1 MRRTAPFLLLS
12 CLIALALPQTAAADK
27 ITRKTRLRQ
36 FPTGLCPLSAA
47 DVLEFKATGSS
58 ATVRFV
64 ADRQPGQRIDNIYVV
79 EKTFFQQSLVNDET
93 CDDAGP
99 DWGPF
104 FNPLVTREGFLE
116 TFDTDANGWK
126 LNKSSW
132 DEGTGSLA
140 LQPDGLGGV
149 IVSGLRKGRTY
160 VVGGSWSTEDAGA
173 VLTLKVDTKGTL
185 GCGPEGLTAG
195 DLLQLLLGEEEEE

>member
-1 MRRTAPFLLLS
+1 MRRTAALLLLS
-12 CLIALALPQTAAADK
+12 FLITLALPESAAADK
-27 ITRKTRLRQ
+27 IARKTRERR
-36 FPTGLCPLSAA
+36 FPTGFCPLTAE

-64 ADRQPGQRIDNIYVV
+64 ADRQPGQRIDNLYVV
-79 EKTFFQQSLVNDET
+79 EKSFFEQNLVNDET
-93 CDDAGP
+93 CDDNGP

-104 FNPLVTREGFLE
+104 FNPLVTRGGFLE

-132 DEGTGSLA
+132 DQGTGSLA

-149 IVSGLRKGRTY
+149 IVSGLQKGRRY
-160 VVGGSWSTEDAGA
+160 IVGGWWSTEDEGA
-173 VLTLKVDTKGTL
+173 VLTLKVDTKGQL
-185 GCGPEGLTAG
+185 GCGRESLVAD
-195 DLLQLLLGEEEEE
+195 DLLLEEEVE